1 MVPKNRREYLEN
13 ELFPTAMKNGNFG
26 RELTFVGCELD
37 AEAAGV
43 DQYASSVVFL
53 TATATSDSDR
63 ANKIQTADHQ
73 HTRFNLVV
81 KFQPTDAKVREL
93 MNSDVQFHN
102 ELSMYTTIL
111 PKLDNSTSIISSI
124 FPKFYFG
131 VSTLGNDPESDVVAI
146 EDLRG
151 LGFRLTEERAFLDYD
166 HVALTLTA
174 LGKFHALSY
183 VLKSQAP
190 AEFAKLTA
198 ILKEHH
204 STNDMNIMIQK
215 CSFRGIDPVLEESP
229 KDPLIIKL
237 RKLFEDKPQLIMK
250 ELITPEEPM
259 SVICHGDF
267 LRNNLLFSYDPTGK
281 PKSVRFFDL
290 QRSRYASPVID
301 LSLFLWI
308 NTTYE
313 LRSKHWNEFIKIYHE
328 SLSKVVEEND
338 CSPPTLEQ
346 IHQELSKKGIY
357 GYIHCSYFLPIMVC
371 DFQLDIEQSAS
382 MSPDEMAIFM
392 SQVSGEYGTKL
403 LADIVRHISQ
413 FKCFS

>member
-13 ELFPTAMKNGNFG
+13 ELFPTAMRDGNFG
-26 RELTFVGCELD
+26 PGLRFVSCELD

-43 DQYASSVVFL
+43 DQYASSVLFL
-53 TATATSDSDR
+53 SASAASENKSATAD
-63 ANKIQTADHQ
+63 NHL
-73 HTRFNLVV
+73 TRFDVVV
-81 KFQPTDAKVREL
+81 KFQPTDKAVREL

-102 ELSMYTTIL
+102 EFSMYKTIL
-111 PKLDNSTSIISSI
+111 PKLNNSTTVIPSI

-131 VSTLGNDPESDVVAI
+131 VTTLGKDPESDVIAI

-151 LGFRLTEERAFLDYD
+151 EGFKLTEERAFLDYD

-174 LGKFHALSY
+174 LGEFHALSY
-183 VLKSQAP
+183 ILKSQAP
-190 AEFAKLTA
+190 TEFANLTT

-204 STNDMNIMIQK
+204 SKNDMSIMIQK
-215 CSFRGIDPVLEESP
+215 CAFRGIDPVLEENP
-229 KDPLIIKL
+229 KDPLITKL
-237 RKLFEDKPQLIMK
+237 KSIFEVKPQKIMD
-250 ELITPEEPM
+250 ELITPDEPM

-290 QRSRYASPVID
+290 QRSRYASPAID

-313 LRSKHWNEFIKIYHE
+313 LRSKHWNDFIRIYHE

-338 CSPPTLEQ
+338 CSPPSLEQ
-346 IHQELSKKGIY
+346 FYQELTKKGIY
-357 GYIHCSYFLPIMVC
+357 GYMHCSYFLPMMVC
-371 DFQLDIEQSAS
+371 ETQLDIEKSAS
-382 MSPDEMAIFM
+382 MNPDEMATFM
-392 SQVSGEYGTKL
+392 SEISGEYGTKL